1 VALGWVPLI
10 DELVATGQLV
20 RVAEP
25 PVVTERGYFLV
36 CPAARPE
43 APAAPTFRRWL
54 FAACGCAANAAP
66 Y

>member
-1 VALGWVPLI
+1 
-10 DELVATGQLV
+10 LVATGQLV